1 MMVVLTKLNGVLL
14 LQTVL
19 LAIIKATFSFNL
31 SIEIWDQ
38 LMSLLSSVNSY
49 SDVVDKW
56 IVSAASSTSLS
67 K

>member
-1 MMVVLTKLNGVLL
+1 MYFAVK
-14 LQTVL
+14 TVL

-56 IVSAASSTSLS
+56 IVSGQLILRLNQSIWQSLTIW
-67 K
+67 